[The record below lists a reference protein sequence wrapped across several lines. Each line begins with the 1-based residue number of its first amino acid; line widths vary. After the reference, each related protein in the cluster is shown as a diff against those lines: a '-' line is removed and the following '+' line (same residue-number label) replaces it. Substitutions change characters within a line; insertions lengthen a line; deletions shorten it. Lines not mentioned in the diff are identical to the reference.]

1 MRLGPQP
8 PASLPKTETW
18 DECSCSRG
26 CVKSDCGNS
35 KMVVLAQMRV
45 LECGLWQEAKL
56 LCSRKCGCYK
66 LECGDVH
73 KVVLVRKRVL

>member
-1 MRLGPQP
+1 MW
-8 PASLPKTETW
+8 KH
-18 DECSCSRG
+18 
-26 CVKSDCGNS
+26 

-56 LCSRKCGCYK
+56 LCSRRCGCYK